1 MSLSVLERPPVRGR
15 RFWLLFAGLW
25 FALGLGLRM
34 FIAAQLPEEPLNA
47 RLIALLAGFAND
59 AQSLVL
65 AFAWLSI
72 GFLVSIRWFVRLW
85 LGIALAI
92 VGLLFIAEI
101 FYWLEFQSR
110 LDRLVFHY
118 LRYPREVLA
127 FLEEQFHL
135 SLFAL
140 PFVLAIW
147 LLTRWMVQ
155 RLPERFGSGQRAL
168 PLLWVSLGAAALAFA
183 TPGPPGHSR
192 HLNQLAS
199 NGYLGVLTA
208 ARLDATR
215 WQGVYWTPTGSEDA
229 SPTPAKPPPSAG
241 CGGRISGPGFRHLL
255 LVIEESFGGRFWWD
269 LENRARY
276 MPSLQAFAE
285 RGLYFDSV
293 YATGSRTTR
302 GMEAILNGYP
312 PLPGIAL
319 TQRPGFESLP
329 SLPRELAAAGFR
341 TAFVYGGWPD
351 FSNFFNYWR
360 GIGFQEML
368 SRYDFEDRWFET
380 SWGVP
385 DELLFERALAEMDRL
400 TDAQDRVMMAT
411 LTVTNHRPF
420 DFPDGRIPYP
430 AEARRQEYAIA
441 YADWALG
448 EFLEQAE
455 ERAWFPDTLIVV
467 VADHGPLL
475 DGPALVPANS
485 YRVPLLLYNP
495 RQIAPA
501 AIRWHGSTMS
511 LPLTLLDCLDLR
523 PTQGFYGASLLAGGN
538 GLAPVEQ
545 NYHVGLLAPDRLT
558 LLVRGGSLLGWR
570 YDGRTLTPD
579 EPDLDQARRSEA
591 LFRSAHERF
600 YGAPLLLP

>member
-1 MSLSVLERPPVRGR
+1 MSFPDPERPLVRGR
-15 RFWLLFAGLW
+15 RFWLRFAGLW
-25 FALGLGLRM
+25 FALGLGLRA

-47 RLIALLAGFAND
+47 RLIALLVGFAND
-59 AQSLVL
+59 AQSLAL

-72 GFLVSIRWFVRLW
+72 GFLVAVRWFVRLW

-118 LRYPREVLA
+118 LHYPREVLA

-147 LLTRWMVQ
+147 LLTRWMG
-155 RLPERFGSGQRAL
+155 RALPDRFGSGQRAL
-168 PLLWVSLGAAALAFA
+168 PMLWVGLGAAALAFA

-215 WQGVYWTPTGSEDA
+215 WQGAYWRPAGREDESPA
-229 SPTPAKPPPSAG
+229 SAKPPDSAG
-241 CGGRISGPGFRHLL
+241 CGERIAGPGFRHLL

-302 GMEAILNGYP
+302 GLEAILNGYP

-400 TDAQDRVMMAT
+400 TAAQERVMLAA

-420 DFPDGRIPYP
+420 DFPEGRIPHP
-430 AEARRQEYAIA
+430 AKARRQEYAIA

-448 EFLEQAE
+448 KFLGQAE
-455 ERAWFPDTLIVV
+455 QRPWFPDTLIVV

-511 LPLTLLDCLDLR
+511 LPLTLLDCLDLK

-558 LLVRGGSLLGWR
+558 LLVRGGGLLGWR
-570 YDGRTLTPD
+570 YDGRTLTPG
-579 EPDLDQARRSEA
+579 EPDLDQARRAEA
-591 LFRSAHERF
+591 LFRGAHERF